1 MFHFSNSQVQ
11 ILNTVKQKFCRWEY
25 LLTRYDEVLPD
36 EFSMNNEVNKWEKSI
51 TYMVRSLYVPGK
63 HKSIICRITEAMRKL
78 ASYKMNV

>member
-1 MFHFSNSQVQ
+1 M
-11 ILNTVKQKFCRWEY
+11 
-25 LLTRYDEVLPD
+25 TRYDEVLPD

-51 TYMVRSLYVPGK
+51 TYMVRSWYVPGK